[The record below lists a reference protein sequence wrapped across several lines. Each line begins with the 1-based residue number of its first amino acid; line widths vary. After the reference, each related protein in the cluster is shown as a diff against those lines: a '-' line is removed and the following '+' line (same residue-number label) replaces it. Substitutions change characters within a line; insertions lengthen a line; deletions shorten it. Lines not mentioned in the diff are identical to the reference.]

1 MEKVMIPFRMMKD
14 DNEDGVNDVDDY
26 DDYVH
31 LDNDNKVHG
40 HQHHGSNGGGRAGS

>member
-1 MEKVMIPFRMMKD
+1 MIPFRMVKD
-14 DNEDGVNDVDDY
+14 GDEDGVNDI

-40 HQHHGSNGGGRAGS
+40 HQHHGSNGGGRAGY

>member
-1 MEKVMIPFRMMKD
+1 MIPFRMMKD

-26 DDYVH
+26 DDYVP

-40 HQHHGSNGGGRAGS
+40 HQHHGNDGGGRAGS